1 MENELIISGRSN
13 LWLGIIQQLREYKN
27 KWYIIRFKSNEVD
40 EFLINDGDIYTKIDT
55 SDEICK
61 RISNYY
67 NLDEN
72 LEFEIYSLNENL
84 AKNIAKNLKKFSL
97 DYVLL
102 NLKF

>member
-1 MENELIISGRSN
+1 MENEIIISGRSN
-13 LWLGIIQQLREYKN
+13 LWLGILQQLREYKN
-27 KWYIIRFKSNEVD
+27 KWYVIRFKSNEAD
-40 EFLINDGDIYTKIDT
+40 EFLINGGDIYTKIDT
-55 SDEICK
+55 SEEICR

-102 NLKF
+102 NLEF